1 MGWTVCL
8 RCKGKT
14 LLGVVNKLLKTKM
27 VNTEKDNSNF
37 HNLSEMYKRVLM
49 LPKQS
54 FNHIVWVLLAA
65 WQIFPEKKI
74 IFAKAKIRG
83 LPNDVRTTMECLGVG
98 HAKKNVF
105 FSQNKFCNIVILTEE
120 GHGFNNATFDYYTS
134 LSFTFKNLFMSFC
147 TIFLY
152 VILWWHHDILGWKF
166 IMILLSFKLFL
177 WNLFWGKFKT

>member
-1 MGWTVCL
+1 MGVSWIFPF
-8 RCKGKT
+8 G
-14 LLGVVNKLLKTKM
+14 LLPFWVILPK

-37 HNLSEMYKRVLM
+37 HNLSQMYKRVLM
-49 LPKQS
+49 LPKKS

-83 LPNDVRTTMECLGVG
+83 LPNDVRTAMECLGVG

-134 LSFTFKNLFMSFC
+134 LFS
-147 TIFLY
+147 
-152 VILWWHHDILGWKF
+152 
-166 IMILLSFKLFL
+166 LLKTCSCPFVRYFRT
-177 WNLFWGKFKT
+177 LFWDENVVKNDRKGS